1 MAKIELTN
9 NQLRL
14 IQRALDFYSRVG
26 ILQFEEIVR
35 HPTIDNSIDE
45 QFTPKKKLEVGDET
59 MRGEIVEIGKKFI
72 KTKGSWGKGEEI
84 KKWTDIDKI
93 KLSPDWSEIHRL
105 RDQITYH
112 FNHIKCMIDGENQF
126 SNGGHLGI
134 HHKKVDES
142 CREAFDIVQV
152 IRHEFWKA
160 DEKRSTITVD
170 SSISLCT
177 SAPQVKVELD
187 TIANIRKQKLI
198 KIKKK

>member
-9 NQLRL
+9 AQLIL
-14 IQRALDFYSRVG
+14 VQTALDFYARVG
-26 ILQFEEIVR
+26 CLQFEEIIR

-45 QFTPKKKLEVGDET
+45 QFTSKKKLEVGDDT

-93 KLSPDWSEIHRL
+93 KLSPDWGEIHRL
-105 RDQITYH
+105 RDQLNYH
-112 FNHIKCMIDGENQF
+112 FNHIKCMIDGETQF

-134 HHKKVDES
+134 HNPKVDES

-152 IRHEFWKA
+152 IRHEFWKE
-160 DEKRSTITVD
+160 DPKHSTITVD

-177 SAPQVKVELD
+177 SAPQVKVGLD
-187 TIANIRKQKLI
+187 TIAEIRKQKLK
-198 KIKKK
+198 KIQK